1 MRYQLFYWP
10 EIQGRGEF
18 VRLALEDAGAAY
30 DDVARKSGGMDR
42 MMAMMDGERD
52 KRPPFAPPFLKAGKL
67 VIAQTAK
74 ILFYLGP
81 RLKLA
86 PRDEAGRLW
95 LHQLQLTV
103 TDFVK
108 EIHDTHHPL
117 GGELYYEDA
126 KPEAKRFTENFLN
139 ERAPKYLG
147 YFETVMKKSGGPY
160 ALGRKFSYVDL
171 SLFQLIEGLRYA
183 FPKAMK
189 RIEGNVPRVVAVHDK
204 VAARPRIKTY
214 LASPRRIAV
223 QRDGHLP
230 PLSGIG
236 RGSSSPREAGIS
248 HALVRMQRLAAGG
261 DRLGGDEREGDHAR
275 RAARVHPV
283 VDGAALHQHV
293 AGFEMHA
300 LAVEL
305 HVDLAGD
312 HHRVVDRVGAVVAR
326 RLHRGRS

>member
-30 DDVARKSGGMDR
+30 DDVARKSGGMSR
-42 MMAMMDGERD
+42 MITMMEGVRE

-67 VIAQTAK
+67 VIAQVAE

-86 PRDEAGRLW
+86 PRSETDRLW

-126 KPEAKRFTENFLN
+126 KPEAKRFTENFLS

-147 YFETVMKKSGGPY
+147 YFEMVIRKSGGPY
-160 ALGRKFSYVDL
+160 ALGRRASYMDL
-171 SLFQLIEGLRYA
+171 SLFQLVEGLRYA
-183 FPKAMK
+183 FPNAMQ
-189 RIEGNVPRVVAVHDK
+189 RIERDLPRVAAVRDRVAER
-204 VAARPRIKTY
+204 AGIKKY
-214 LASPRRIAV
+214 LASPRRIPFNE
-223 QRDGHLP
+223 DGIFRHYPEL
-230 PLSGIG
+230 
-236 RGSSSPREAGIS
+236 
-248 HALVRMQRLAAGG
+248 
-261 DRLGGDEREGDHAR
+261 DE
-275 RAARVHPV
+275 
-283 VDGAALHQHV
+283 
-293 AGFEMHA
+293 
-300 LAVEL
+300 
-305 HVDLAGD
+305 
-312 HHRVVDRVGAVVAR
+312 
-326 RLHRGRS
+326 